1 MKENEV
7 YLIKDKKL
15 EQLSDIYLFSI
26 FVILF
31 IMTILINLYIPLIF
45 FLIYQYDKYILIYSS
60 AGVIIG
66 NCLSMKIS
74 QIKNRKKVSLICF
87 FLYDIF
93 FFIYTLGKK
102 KFRWVVYISAFFI
115 SALKEY
121 KDYFIPVWID
131 EFCKKKFKTIFMLI
145 YLTNEFGGYIEN
157 LIISMILSNNF
168 QLNIAVEAIYGG
180 LVLIFNCLLLH
191 FPDEYFSI
199 KHNFIVCKIKGKE
212 QLIKFENSGQKS
224 FLENEEGNNVN
235 NNEIGFLKTILNN
248 KVYVFSVL
256 ANICYL
262 FANQVFQIKK
272 IIGNDLANYNKYF
285 KILFILRS
293 NNFSKSR
300 QYLGI
305 AIEVICLLFI
315 GGFEN
320 KNSSIFLSVCAII
333 SFFCFL
339 TITLSDFTI
348 AFNIGIVFFIFF
360 SLPLITIN
368 EFFIINSITN
378 EYKGPG
384 VSLSLLLGNITKL
397 VGFIFCGILF
407 DQDNPS
413 LDVINIS
420 LYILMVIFCLYSSF
434 YRYRKDK
441 NEENE
446 INNDKELEDI

>member
-7 YLIKDKKL
+7 YLIKNKKL
-15 EQLSDIYLFSI
+15 EQLSDIYLFSL

-31 IMTILINLYIPLIF
+31 LMTILINLYIPLIF
-45 FLIYQYDKYILIYSS
+45 FVIYQYDKYILIYSS

-66 NCLSMKIS
+66 NCLSMRIS

-87 FLYDIF
+87 FLYVIF
-93 FFIYTLGKK
+93 FFIYTLGKE
-102 KFRWVVYISAFFI
+102 KFRWVDYISAFFI
-115 SALKEY
+115 SILKEY

-157 LIISMILSNNF
+157 LIISMLLSNNF
-168 QLNIAVEAIYGG
+168 QVNIAVEAIYGG
-180 LVLIFNCLLLH
+180 LVLILDCLLLL
-191 FPDEYFSI
+191 FPNEYFSI
-199 KHNFIVCKIKGKE
+199 KHNFIVYKIKGKE

-224 FLENEEGNNVN
+224 FLENEEENNVN

-285 KILFILRS
+285 KILFLLRS
-293 NNFSKSR
+293 NNFSKFR

-305 AIEVICLLFI
+305 TLEVICLLFI

-320 KNSSIFLSVCAII
+320 KNSSILLSVCAII

-339 TITLSDFTI
+339 AITLSDFTI

-368 EFFIINSITN
+368 DFFIINSITN
-378 EYKGPG
+378 EYKGSG
-384 VSLSLLLGNITKL
+384 VSLSLLLGNIAKL
-397 VGFIFCGILF
+397 VGFIFCTILF
-407 DQDNPS
+407 DKDNPS

-446 INNDKELEDI
+446 INNEKELEDI

>member
-1 MKENEV
+1 M
-7 YLIKDKKL
+7 YH
-15 EQLSDIYLFSI
+15 
-26 FVILF
+26 
-31 IMTILINLYIPLIF
+31 
-45 FLIYQYDKYILIYSS
+45 YDKNILIYSS

-66 NCLSMKIS
+66 NCLSMRIS

-87 FLYDIF
+87 FLYVIF
-93 FFIYTLGKK
+93 YFIYTLGKQ

-131 EFCKKKFKTIFMLI
+131 EFCKKKLKTISMFI

-157 LIISMILSNNF
+157 LILSMFLSNNF
-168 QLNIAVEAIYGG
+168 QLNIAKEVIYG
-180 LVLIFNCLLLH
+180 VLILILDCLLLL
-191 FPDEYFSI
+191 FPNEYFSI
-199 KHNFIVCKIKGKE
+199 KHNFIVCKIKEKEKE
-212 QLIKFENSGQKS
+212 QLIKFENSEQKS
-224 FLENEEGNNVN
+224 SLENEEENNVN
-235 NNEIGFLKTILNN
+235 NNEIGLLKKILNN

-272 IIGNDLANYNKYF
+272 IIGNELANYNKYF
-285 KILFILRS
+285 KILFLIRS

-300 QYLGI
+300 QYFGI
-305 AIEVICLLFI
+305 IIEVICLLCI

-320 KNSSIFLSVCAII
+320 KNSSIFLSVCAIF

-339 TITLSDFTI
+339 AITLSDFRI

-378 EYKGPG
+378 KYKGYG

-407 DQDNPS
+407 DKDNPS

-441 NEENE
+441 NEENG
-446 INNDKELEDI
+446 INNEKELEDI